1 MFRASRQ
8 KFLRGRGAAHRG
20 PTPSV
25 CRQFFQPCA
34 LFLRLETENNVATP
48 PPPFSLL
55 IPVSRKTTSL

>member
-34 LFLRLETENNVATP
+34 LFLRLETENNVAEL
-48 PPPFSLL
+48 FSGTLRPTHVDLL
-55 IPVSRKTTSL
+55 R